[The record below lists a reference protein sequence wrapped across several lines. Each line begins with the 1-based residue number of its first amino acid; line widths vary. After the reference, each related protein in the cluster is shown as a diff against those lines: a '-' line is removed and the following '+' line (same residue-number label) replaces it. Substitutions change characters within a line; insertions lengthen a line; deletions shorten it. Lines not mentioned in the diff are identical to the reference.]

1 MTTKASF
8 KTLSTDQ
15 NLAEPMNSYE
25 LIDVTAL
32 KEATTTTTMTTTP
45 TTTTTTSTTT
55 AATGE
60 NVPAEQTTDAKKK
73 YKIENICFKK
83 YLGDKM

>member
-15 NLAEPMNSYE
+15 NLAEQMNSYE
-25 LIDVTAL
+25 LIDETAL
-32 KEATTTTTMTTTP
+32 KEATTTTP
-45 TTTTTTSTTT
+45 TTTTSTSTTT
-55 AATGE
+55 ASTGE

-73 YKIENICFKK
+73 YKIENIRFKNT
-83 YLGDKM
+83 

>member
-15 NLAEPMNSYE
+15 NLAEQMNSYE

-32 KEATTTTTMTTTP
+32 KEATTTTLTTTP

-73 YKIENICFKK
+73 YKIENIRFKNT
-83 YLGDKM
+83 